1 MALRKPNPAFEDTTN
16 LDQEQVQEQG
26 TETVM
31 NTDTQAANAT
41 ATATATEAAA
51 PEKVSAPAPAQAAV
65 PAVVAP
71 TSTAVVA
78 SRDSIAAQA
87 KAFQRELDEMK
98 GAADFSFGNYEVYKG
113 SNGEIAKTGSGDG
126 VSLGRWAKIRL
137 LAWDFHT
144 EISPGSQDK
153 NSKDYVAY
161 SKEGRIVDHVIGEE
175 LKSWVGKSVDEYVE
189 YLRITEG
196 FDKASSKRFV
206 DLSAAL
212 LGTDSGDGPVGTVIQ
227 ITLSPSSIPSF
238 TKYQQ
243 SLKDQARC
251 AAMGLPGFTVPEDPM
266 TFFVVREVVSAGGNK
281 WTKLTMHAALPAKL

>member
-1 MALRKPNPAFEDTTN
+1 MALRKPNPAFEDTAN
-16 LDQEQVQEQG
+16 LDQEQAQEQG

-31 NTDTQAANAT
+31 NTDTQAANDT
-41 ATATATEAAA
+41 ATEARTEAAA
-51 PEKVSAPAPAQAAV
+51 PAPAPAAAQL
-65 PAVVAP
+65 PAVQA
-71 TSTAVVA
+71 STAVSTM
-78 SRDSIAAQA
+78 SRDEIARQA
-87 KAFQRELDEMK
+87 KAFQAELNDMK
-98 GAADFSFGNYEVYKG
+98 GAADFTFGNYAVFKG
-113 SNGEIAKTGSGDG
+113 NNGEIAQTGKDD
-126 VSLGRWAKIRL
+126 VSLGRWAKVRL
-137 LAWDFHT
+137 LAWDDHH

-153 NSKDYVAY
+153 NSKDFVAY

-189 YLRITEG
+189 YLRTTEG

-243 SLKDQARC
+243 ALKDQARC
-251 AAMGLPGFTVPEDPM
+251 AAMGLPGFSVPEDPFS
-266 TFFVVREVVSAGGNK
+266 FFVIREVVSANNNR
-281 WTKLTMHAALPAKL
+281 WTKLNFAAQLPAKI